1 MEQKKTLTKTY
12 SENKK
17 EVIDV
22 KDLAGNI
29 TEVSVAVTTLNKEE
43 KPGENNQNDQINGE
57 EENWAGNLGAA
68 IMDLPF
74 AGKVTLAIFIV
85 TAVIVS
91 IILYFKYKKYDKYS
105 RFFKK

>member
-1 MEQKKTLTKTY
+1 M
-12 SENKK
+12 
-17 EVIDV
+17 
-22 KDLAGNI
+22 
-29 TEVSVAVTTLNKEE
+29 SVAVTTLNKEE

-57 EENWAGNLGAA
+57 EENWAENLGAA

-105 RFFKK
+105 KFLKK